1 MILSWLTIKIQLVIR
16 KMIIKLKI
24 KGEKSTNKKQI
35 VAWIQRHEDIEND
48 IQQLF
53 QFFKDQMKVSKIRR
67 ILPYYR
73 VSSEKP
79 AIMLS
84 FFNALQEI
92 IPEIYFSNENSLE
105 FEDSI
110 SS

>member
-1 MILSWLTIKIQLVIR
+1 
-16 KMIIKLKI
+16 MIIKLKI
-24 KGEKSTNKKQI
+24 KVERSTKKKQI
-35 VAWIQRHEDIEND
+35 VVWIQRHEDIEND

-53 QFFKDQMKVSKIRR
+53 QFFKDQMKISKIRR

-84 FFNALQEI
+84 FFTALQEI
-92 IPEIYFSNENSLE
+92 IPEIYFRDEDSVE
-105 FEDSI
+105 FEESI
-110 SS
+110 NS

>member
-1 MILSWLTIKIQLVIR
+1 
-16 KMIIKLKI
+16 MIIKLKI
-24 KGEKSTNKKQI
+24 KVERSTKKKQI
-35 VAWIQRHEDIEND
+35 VVWIQRHEDIEND

-53 QFFKDQMKVSKIRR
+53 QFFKDQMKISKIRR

-84 FFNALQEI
+84 FLTALQEI
-92 IPEIYFSNENSLE
+92 IPEIYFRDDDSVE
-105 FEDSI
+105 FEESI
-110 SS
+110 NS

>member
-1 MILSWLTIKIQLVIR
+1 
-16 KMIIKLKI
+16 MIIKLKI
-24 KGEKSTNKKQI
+24 KVERSTKKKQI
-35 VAWIQRHEDIEND
+35 VVWIQRHKDIEND

-53 QFFKDQMKVSKIRR
+53 QFFKEQMKISKIRR

-84 FFNALQEI
+84 FFTALQEI
-92 IPEIYFSNENSLE
+92 IPEIYFRDEDSVE
-105 FEDSI
+105 FEESNN
-110 SS
+110 S

>member
-1 MILSWLTIKIQLVIR
+1 
-16 KMIIKLKI
+16 MIIKLKI
-24 KGEKSTNKKQI
+24 KVDKSTQKKRVI
-35 VAWIQRHEDIEND
+35 VWIQRHEDIEND

-53 QFFKDQMKVSKIRR
+53 QFFKDQMNVSKIRR

-84 FFNALQEI
+84 FFTALQEI
-92 IPEIYFSNENSLE
+92 IPEIYFSDDNSVE
-105 FEDSI
+105 FEESI
-110 SS
+110 NS

>member
-1 MILSWLTIKIQLVIR
+1 
-16 KMIIKLKI
+16 MIIKLKV
-24 KGEKSTNKKQI
+24 KVEKSTKKKQI
-35 VAWIQRHEDIEND
+35 VVWIQRHEDIEND

-53 QFFKDQMKVSKIRR
+53 QFFKDRMKVSKIRR

-84 FFNALQEI
+84 FFTALQEI
-92 IPEIYFSNENSLE
+92 IPDIYFSDEDSVE
-105 FEDSI
+105 FEKSI

>member
-1 MILSWLTIKIQLVIR
+1 
-16 KMIIKLKI
+16 MIIKLKI
-24 KGEKSTNKKQI
+24 KIEKSTNKKQI
-35 VAWIQRHEDIEND
+35 VVWIQRHEDVEND

-53 QFFKDQMKVSKIRR
+53 QFFKDQMTVVKTRR
-67 ILPYYR
+67 FFPYYR

-84 FFNALQEI
+84 FFTALQEI
-92 IPEIYFSNENSLE
+92 IPEIYFSNGDSLE

>member
-1 MILSWLTIKIQLVIR
+1 
-16 KMIIKLKI
+16 MIIKLKI
-24 KGEKSTNKKQI
+24 KVEKSTKKKQI
-35 VAWIQRHEDIEND
+35 VVWIQRHEDIEND

-53 QFFKDQMKVSKIRR
+53 QFFKDQMKISKIRR

-84 FFNALQEI
+84 FLTALQEI
-92 IPEIYFSNENSLE
+92 IPEIYFRDDDSVE
-105 FEDSI
+105 FEESI
-110 SS
+110 NS

>member
-1 MILSWLTIKIQLVIR
+1 
-16 KMIIKLKI
+16 MIIKLKI
-24 KGEKSTNKKQI
+24 KVEKSTKKKQI
-35 VAWIQRHEDIEND
+35 VVWIQRHEDIEND

-53 QFFKDQMKVSKIRR
+53 QFFKDQMKISKIRR

-84 FFNALQEI
+84 FFAALQEI
-92 IPEIYFSNENSLE
+92 IPEIYFRDDDSVE
-105 FEDSI
+105 FEESI
-110 SS
+110 NS